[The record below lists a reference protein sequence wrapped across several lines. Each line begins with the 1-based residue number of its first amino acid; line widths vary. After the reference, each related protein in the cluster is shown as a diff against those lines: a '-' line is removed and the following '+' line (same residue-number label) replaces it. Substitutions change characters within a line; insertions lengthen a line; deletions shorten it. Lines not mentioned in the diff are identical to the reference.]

1 MLLISE
7 IVKRMQ
13 IELGDEKGQ
22 GLVEY
27 ALILVLISI
36 AAVAIMTTLGTTIS
50 SVFTTIEGK
59 L

>member
-1 MLLISE
+1 MRKIFAKMHTE
-7 IVKRMQ
+7 
-13 IELGDEKGQ
+13 EGQ

-36 AAVAIMTTLGTTIS
+36 VCMIALTNIGTGVN
-50 SVFTTIEGK
+50 SVFTTIAAT